1 MIFIIKICQ
10 GTGVHRYKIRHECDI
25 GYKNLERV
33 HVGCVRPMWLVIIY
47 RNCKISETVGVQFA
61 AS

>member
-33 HVGCVRPMWLVIIY
+33 NVVACDRCG
-47 RNCKISETVGVQFA
+47 
-61 AS
+61 